1 MPPARQGAGLWEESL
16 GNYPAGAQGARS
28 LEFGNGVRLAY
39 GLDDYTDAWTSSDVV
54 LMLHGIAETGA
65 VWRPWVPH
73 VARRFRVLRPD
84 LRGFG
89 ASSPL
94 DPDAPARV
102 ALWADDL
109 QQLVVD
115 LGLRRVHLVGAKLG
129 SLVAV
134 ELAQRRPAW
143 LATLTIAGML
153 ISPGAAVG
161 HWVEEWTAK
170 IDRGGVEAWVRATM
184 PGRMGGGLAPEAMEW
199 WSTTMGRAP
208 AATVKAA
215 LRMLPG
221 LGEPKA
227 LEAIACPTLVIAGGG
242 AAAGAASRT
251 YDQRPAVAEVRRWQ
265 ARIPRSELQIL
276 PVDSYH
282 FAATHPD
289 DCAELLRD
297 FLDRQGRPA

>member
-1 MPPARQGAGLWEESL
+1 M
-16 GNYPAGAQGARS
+16 GNDPAGAPGARS
-28 LEFGNGVRLAY
+28 LTLANGVRIAY
-39 GLDDYTDAWTSSDVV
+39 ELDDYTDAWAPSDVV

-94 DPDAPARV
+94 EPGAPARV
-102 ALWADDL
+102 ASWADEIAEF
-109 QQLVVD
+109 VD
-115 LGLRRVHLVGAKLG
+115 GLGLRRVHLVCAKLG

-134 ELAQRRPAW
+134 ELAQRRPDW

-161 HWVEEWTAK
+161 HWVEEWTAQ
-170 IDRGGVEAWVRATM
+170 IDRGGVEEWARATM
-184 PGRMGGGLAPEAMEW
+184 PGRMGEGLAPEGMEW
-199 WSTTMGRAP
+199 WATTMGRAP

-221 LGEPKA
+221 VGEPKA

-242 AAAGAASRT
+242 AAAGEAARS
-251 YDQRPAVAEVRRWQ
+251 YDQRPGVAEVRRWQ
-265 ARIPRSELQIL
+265 ARIPRSELHIL

-289 DCAELLRD
+289 DCAALLRD
-297 FLDRQGRPA
+297 FLERQA